1 MTATATLALHRLGL
15 VDYQQAWELQRHHV
29 DQVAN
34 GAPGRV
40 LLLEHPPVF
49 TAGRRTE
56 AHERP
61 FDGTEVIEVDRG
73 GKITWHGPGQIV
85 GYPIIALPESV
96 GVVDYVRQLEEII
109 INTVAEFGLTG
120 ERVSGRSGVWIEQSR
135 KIAAIGVRVAR
146 GVTMHGFAININ
158 PDMSWYER
166 IVPCGISDAG
176 VTSMARELN
185 REITVDEVLPILE
198 KQITKVLA

>member
-1 MTATATLALHRLGL
+1 MATATLQIEHLGL
-15 VDYQQAWELQRHHV
+15 MEYHRAWDVQREHA
-29 DQVAN
+29 DQVAA
-34 GAPGRV
+34 GAAGRV

-56 AHERP
+56 PHERP
-61 FDGTEVIEVDRG
+61 VDGTPVVEVDRG

-85 GYPIIALPESV
+85 GYPIIALAEHV
-96 GVVDYVRQLEEII
+96 GVVDYVRQLESLII
-109 INTVAEFGLTG
+109 ATCAEFGLVG
-120 ERVSGRSGVWIEQSR
+120 ERVAGRSGVWIAGQR

-146 GVTMHGFAININ
+146 GVTTHGFALNIN

-176 VTSMARELN
+176 VTSMAIELQ
-185 REITVDEVLPILE
+185 RDITTDEVLPVLE
-198 KQITKVLA
+198 KQIMKELA

>member
-120 ERVSGRSGVWIEQSR
+120 ERVSGRSGV
-135 KIAAIGVRVAR
+135 
-146 GVTMHGFAININ
+146 
-158 PDMSWYER
+158 
-166 IVPCGISDAG
+166 
-176 VTSMARELN
+176 
-185 REITVDEVLPILE
+185 
-198 KQITKVLA
+198 